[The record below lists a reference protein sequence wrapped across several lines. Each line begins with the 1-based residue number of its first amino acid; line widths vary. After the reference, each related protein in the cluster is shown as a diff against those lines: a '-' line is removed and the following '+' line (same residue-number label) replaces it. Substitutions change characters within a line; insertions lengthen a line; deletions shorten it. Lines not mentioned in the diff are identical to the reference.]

1 MTLAMPPRARLRNRL
16 PRAAREGSNA
26 AMVLKQALAPVID
39 LVYPPRCPSCGT
51 AIASHGALC
60 QDCWAGL
67 VIPGEPCCA
76 ACQRPFGS
84 EDMAEGAV
92 CAPCLADP
100 PLHDGIAAATLYN
113 EGARKLVLAFK
124 HGHRIALS
132 QLLSRQML
140 ARLPLLE
147 GEWLVVPVPLHRR
160 RLWQRGFNQSALLA
174 GEIAKARGLELV
186 VDGLLRIRATPPL
199 GELGRKERAK
209 VLRGAIAVNPARAG
223 RLRGAQVLL
232 VDDVM
237 TSGATTGACLSVL
250 RKGGAAKIRIAC
262 FSRVLDEALQAGAL

>member
-1 MTLAMPPRARLRNRL
+1 M
-16 PRAAREGSNA
+16 
-26 AMVLKQALAPVID
+26 LKQAFSPVIN
-39 LVYPPRCPSCGT
+39 LVYPPRCPACGA

-60 QDCWAGL
+60 QDCWAQL

-76 ACQRPFGS
+76 ACQRPFGNA
-84 EDMAEGAV
+84 DMPAGAV

-113 EGARKLVLAFK
+113 DMARQLVLAFK

-132 QLLSRQML
+132 RLLSRQML
-140 ARLPLLE
+140 ARLPVLE

-174 GEIAKARGLELV
+174 GEIAKARGLELL
-186 VDGLLRIRATPPL
+186 VDGLVRIRATPPL
-199 GELGRKERAK
+199 GTLGRRERAR
-209 VLRGAIAVNPARAG
+209 VLQGAIAANPSRAD
-223 RLRGAQVLL
+223 RLQGAQVLL

-250 RKGGAAKIRIAC
+250 RKAGAAKVRIAC
-262 FSRVLDEALQAGAL
+262 FSRVLDEAL